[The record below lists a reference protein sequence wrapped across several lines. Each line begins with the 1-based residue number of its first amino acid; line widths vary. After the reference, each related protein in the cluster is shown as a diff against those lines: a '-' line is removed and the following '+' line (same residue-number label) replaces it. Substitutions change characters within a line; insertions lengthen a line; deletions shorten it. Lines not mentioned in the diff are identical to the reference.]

1 MQNATNLIGRI
12 LLAAIFV
19 WGGIG
24 KISGYTGFVQYM
36 QQIGL
41 PGGLAPLVILLEL
54 GGGLAVVFGVYTR
67 VISIA
72 LAAFCVA
79 TAVLVHYHPGDEM
92 QMINFM
98 KNIAMTGGFLV
109 LAAYGAGRLSL
120 DAKLKLKW
128 R

>member
-1 MQNATNLIGRI
+1 MQNATNLVGRI

-19 WGGIG
+19 WGGLE
-24 KISGYTGFVQYM
+24 KISGYNGFNQYM
-36 QQIGL
+36 QHL
-41 PGGLAPLVILLEL
+41 DLTTVLTPLVILLEL
-54 GGGLAVVFGVYTR
+54 GGGLAIVFGVYTR
-67 VISIA
+67 VVALA

-79 TAVLVHYHPGDEM
+79 TAMLVHYHPQDQE

-109 LAAYGAGRLSL
+109 LAAYGAGKLSV